1 MKAVIIGAGSGFGSR
16 LSVDILSR
24 EPLQASTI
32 ALCDIDAK
40 KLETVQ
46 AYVQKVIDG
55 NKLPAAVT
63 ASTDRKEVLRD
74 ADFVVI
80 AVSIGGPAYYGKP
93 YEFEMGIPKK
103 YGITQTV
110 GDTVGAG
117 GVFRALRTGPE
128 LLAMAEDISRLAPN
142 AMILN
147 YTNPMAIL
155 TWVLNARAGVPAVG
169 LCHSVQGTSKF
180 LADCIGVPYPEV
192 GYWVA
197 GINHMAWVLKYTHKG
212 KDAYPLIFKAAKK
225 PEIFARQPIRFEIMQ
240 EFGYFV
246 TESSRHMSE
255 YVPWYQHEQDVMQS
269 FVKTTKG
276 VKERRQAWFEDMGVK
291 ASQAESIALHRSH
304 EYASGIMEAVVTNAP
319 MRFNGNVLN
328 HGLISNLPAGCC
340 VEVPCLT
347 DREGVHPCQVGDLP
361 PPCAAMCRANV
372 AVQELTVKA
381 ILERD
386 RNAAYHAVLLDPSV
400 GAVLTLKQARRM
412 FEEMWR
418 REGSLLDAYKT
429 RLRRSA

>member
-24 EPLQASTI
+24 EPLQDSTI

-40 KLETVQ
+40 KLDTVQ
-46 AYVQKVIDG
+46 RYVQKVIDG
-55 NKLPAAVT
+55 NNLPAKLI
-63 ASTDRKEVLRD
+63 ASTDRKRVLRN

-80 AVSIGGPAYYGKP
+80 AVSIGGPAYYDHP
-93 YEFEMGIPKK
+93 YEAEMGIPRK
-103 YGITQTV
+103 YGIQQTV

-128 LLAMAEDISRLAPN
+128 LLAMAKDIERLAPN
-142 AMILN
+142 AIILN

-155 TWVLNARAGVPAVG
+155 TWLLNARTEIPAVG
-169 LCHSVQGTSKF
+169 LCHSVQGTTKF
-180 LADCIGVPYPEV
+180 LSKCIGVPYEEV

-197 GINHMAWVLKYTHKG
+197 GINHMAWVLEFAHKG
-212 KDAYPLIFKAAKK
+212 KDAYPRVWAAMKKRDIFKQ
-225 PEIFARQPIRFEIMQ
+225 QPVRFEIMK

-255 YVPWYQHEQDVMQS
+255 YVPWYQHDPKLMRQFVMDSNGRKEKREKRLAEMGLRAEQAD
-269 FVKTTKG
+269 
-276 VKERRQAWFEDMGVK
+276 
-291 ASQAESIALHRSH
+291 SIALHRSH
-304 EYASGIMEAVVTNAP
+304 EYASGIMEAVTTGTP
-319 MRFNGNVLN
+319 MKFNGSVMNR
-328 HGLISNLPAGCC
+328 GIISNLLEGCC

-347 DREGVHPCQVGDLP
+347 DRQGVHPCAVGALP
-361 PPCAAMCRANV
+361 PQCAALCRANI

-386 RNAAYHAVLLDPSV
+386 REAAYHAVLVDPSV
-400 GAVLTLKQARRM
+400 GAVLSLKKARKM
-412 FEEMWR
+412 FDEMWTS
-418 REGSLLDAYKT
+418 EGALLDYYKT
-429 RLRRSA
+429 RTRKLA